1 MFYYDSAIITAMAK
15 ERLSRRGQLI
25 KLDMDDYYMLTSGR
39 KTICAVR
46 VKSELE
52 FLEFLSELQHEM
64 SVVQAPAGV
73 IVQLTAHPEADVTM
87 QNFSLL
93 GRTLQELFSEE
104 IQIKIGYASDG
115 TLPNNGKDMIV
126 FIAGN

>member
-73 IVQLTAHPEADVTM
+73 IVHLTAHPEADVTM

-104 IQIKIGYASDG
+104 IQIKIGYASDD